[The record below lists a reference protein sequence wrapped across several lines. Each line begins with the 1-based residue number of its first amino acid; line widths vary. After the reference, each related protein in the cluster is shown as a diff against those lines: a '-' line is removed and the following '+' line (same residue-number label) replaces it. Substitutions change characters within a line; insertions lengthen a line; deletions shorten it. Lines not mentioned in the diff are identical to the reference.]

1 MQFCGGSWA
10 ELSAGRLAANAKAV
24 AAAVAPAGVI
34 AVVKADAYGHG
45 LSECAK
51 ILRGAGV
58 KRFAVAY
65 VAEGVAVRKAVPDA
79 ELVFLLG
86 RAGAGDV
93 GSLRAWGVT
102 PGVVSTEHAAELD
115 AAARADGGGPLG
127 VHLKLDT
134 GMGRLGFPVPAA
146 LDDAKSVLGLEGLRV
161 EGLCMHFAKVDPV
174 GDPGWAEGQRERFA
188 AAGAVLEAA
197 AGRRLFRHASA
208 TAAALQLPA
217 ADGDSVRVGISLY
230 GYGTEAEGGR
240 FRTAPILQWKTK
252 VVQVKRVPKGFY
264 AGYDGTWRAERE
276 TILATLSVGYA
287 DGYRRSFGNR
297 AEVLIGGR
305 RCKVAGRVSMNWL
318 IVDAGPAGGPGESI
332 RPGDEAVL
340 LGESGGEHVWADEL
354 AKLDG
359 TISYEILTGIS
370 RQLERRV
377 VG

>member
-1 MQFCGGSWA
+1 MEYCGGSWL
-10 ELSAGRLAANAKAV
+10 ELGREALRGNVEAVKAGTGCGS
-24 AAAVAPAGVI
+24 PI

-45 LSECAK
+45 LEGMAK
-51 ILRGAGV
+51 ELRAAGV
-58 KRFAVAY
+58 RRFAVAY
-65 VAEGVAVRKAVPDA
+65 VAEGVEVRKAVPDA

-93 GSLRAWGVT
+93 GSLRAWGIT

-146 LDDAKSVLGLEGLRV
+146 LGEAKSVLGLEGLRV

-188 AAGAVLEAA
+188 AAGAELEAA
-197 AGRRLFRHASA
+197 SGRRLFRHASA
-208 TAAALQLPA
+208 TAAALLLPA

-252 VVQVKRVPKGFY
+252 VVQVKRVPKGFT

-297 AEVLIGGR
+297 AEVLLGGR
-305 RCKVAGRVSMNWL
+305 RCRVAGRVSMNWL

-340 LGESGGEHVWADEL
+340 LGEWGGEHVWADEL